1 VTVATEY
8 PSLFNFECVYR
19 RDITRLGKLERPF
32 ERGDILIHDAHAN
45 RKQSKK
51 ADTAI
56 NSVWMWSPG
65 S

>member
-1 VTVATEY
+1 
-8 PSLFNFECVYR
+8 
-19 RDITRLGKLERPF
+19 
-32 ERGDILIHDAHAN
+32 LIHNAYAKS
-45 RKQSKK
+45 KQSKK